1 MEFGKAIDELK
12 REIQIIFDD
21 DRVRG
26 IDLYAKP
33 GLLTYL
39 VGNVNSIGLKEKQTA
54 SPEEQVAIEHQLRDL
69 NSYANQAF
77 ERLDFLVEN
86 PLPMENQ
93 PLQKEKNLGGG
104 AKPKRTAAPQQKPS
118 EQAPIDEFNESNPF
132 HESNSTTAP
141 ETGGQVDN
149 NEKLLSAIY
158 SQIRAEFDRI
168 LTNNPALSGQS
179 DFVGSSV
186 KETQGSKNLNG
197 STVDELKETIGV
209 NKKHHHH
216 HEDEYPVMQLKFDR
230 VQLSIFSGD
239 YTEWISFRDEF
250 LQLVHTNPKITDVVK
265 FHQLKTHLRGIALD
279 AINGF
284 KLCAADYESAWQT
297 LVQRYDNDYRI
308 VTEYIKKFFE
318 LPVLGANPSNAQFLQ
333 MVNKTNQLIRV
344 LPAFGYDV
352 TSWDPII
359 MYCLLARL
367 DSHFIGKWNDQ
378 IKKRQKIPLSEL
390 MEFLEIQ
397 AAEVVA
403 ASTDRPRMMHQNPKN
418 RPQQKQRKS
427 ANVMLAVTNDSKN
440 AQSKCAQCGN
450 THSTFL
456 CKTFLSLPV
465 SERIKK
471 IQAAKHCIKCLNK
484 HAGGE
489 KCTFGP
495 CRHCTK
501 GHNNLLCLQHEKE
514 KQAESAKSTVSQEQ
528 PDE

>member
-12 REIQIIFDD
+12 REIQFIFDD
-21 DRVRG
+21 NRVRG
-26 IDLYAKP
+26 IDLYAKR

-54 SPEEQVAIEHQLRDL
+54 SPEEQVAIERQLRDL
-69 NSYANQAF
+69 NSYANRAF

-86 PLPMENQ
+86 PLPSMENQ
-93 PLQKEKNLGGG
+93 PLQGEANLGGG
-104 AKPKRTAAPQQKPS
+104 AGPKLGPGPQQKPS
-118 EQAPIDEFNESNPF
+118 EQVQSDDFNETNPF
-132 HESNSTTAP
+132 YESSSNAAP
-141 ETGGQVDN
+141 ETGGQMDSN
-149 NEKLLSAIY
+149 GKLLTAIF
-158 SQIRAEFDRI
+158 SQIRSEFDRI

-179 DFVGSSV
+179 ETVGETRDF
-186 KETQGSKNLNG
+186 QGSNK
-197 STVDELKETIGV
+197 STVTEPGDGIEI

-216 HEDEYPVMQLKFDR
+216 NEVEYPVMQLKFDR
-230 VQLSIFSGD
+230 VELSIFSGD

-250 LQLVHTNPKITDVVK
+250 IQLVHTNPKISDMVK

-284 KLCAADYESAWQT
+284 KLCAADYKSAWQT

-397 AAEVVA
+397 AAEIVA

-418 RPQQKQRKS
+418 KHQQKQRKS
-427 ANVMLAVTNDSKN
+427 AHVMLAVSNDSKN

-465 SERIKK
+465 PERIKK

-495 CRHCTK
+495 CKHCTK
-501 GHNNLLCLQHEKE
+501 GHNNLLCLQHEKD
-514 KQAESAKSTVSQEQ
+514 KQAESAKPTVSQEQ